1 MKVRESGSRNK
12 AWSDTVRFFLTGEV
26 LIFLLN
32 VLCYADVRW
41 ILPEQIL
48 LIPCFRILKRREQH
62 KEQKLYEKGFQDL
75 LQSLMTSLQAGY
87 SLENAFKIAYKE
99 LEGLYQ
105 NQKNPMRKQMRRMV
119 QGLELHMS
127 LESLMT
133 DFADAA
139 NLEEAR
145 QFAVVIEIV
154 RSTGGNMV
162 EILKRTIEHLKY
174 KMDTEEEIRVLLS
187 GKLFEKNIMLSMPF
201 LILMYLRLANPA
213 YIECFYNTLGGHL
226 IMSIMIGIT
235 VFCFFWSER
244 IMNIQFLHNIA
255 RSTHFKI
262 RDLSGGSMSRQKVV

>member
-1 MKVRESGSRNK
+1 MKGRESGSRNK

-41 ILPEQIL
+41 ILPEQVL
-48 LIPCFRILKRREQH
+48 LIPCFRILRRREQH

-119 QGLELHMS
+119 QGLELHIS

-201 LILMYLRLANPA
+201 LILIYLRLANPA

-235 VFCFFWSER
+235 IFCFFWSER
-244 IMNIQFLHNIA
+244 IMNIQF
-255 RSTHFKI
+255 
-262 RDLSGGSMSRQKVV
+262 